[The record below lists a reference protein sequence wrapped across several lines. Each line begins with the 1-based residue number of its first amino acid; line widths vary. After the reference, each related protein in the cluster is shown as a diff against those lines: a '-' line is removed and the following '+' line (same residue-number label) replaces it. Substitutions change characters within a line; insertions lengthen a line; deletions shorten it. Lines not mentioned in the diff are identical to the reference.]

1 MGPKIL
7 AFWEKVRA
15 GDVHL
20 GGCCISEGPGKKQMT
35 CLNGKREASFMKG
48 PCKAMGT
55 ELRKTSKG

>member
-20 GGCCISEGPGKKQMT
+20 GGCYISEGPGQKQMT
-35 CLNGKREASFMKG
+35 CLKGKRKESFMRG
-48 PCKAMGT
+48 PRKAMGT
-55 ELRKTSKG
+55 ELRKTGQG